1 MPGFA
6 HTTGRQISVT
16 ANTHQP
22 GLASLE
28 RLNATV
34 ANMRQ
39 RCYQPITKS
48 GVFIFLHSVLRH

>member
-6 HTTGRQISVT
+6 HTTGRQISVA

-28 RLNATV
+28 RLNTTV

-48 GVFIFLHSVLRH
+48 GAFIFLHSVLRH